1 MGHKKRCEK
10 MTQEIYELLT
20 LRPETRNSDKILWVA
35 MLRNRGMDNQPIY
48 RVMFDDNAPN
58 FESVSRIR
66 RKLQKT
72 YPELQATD
80 EVVEGRMIAEDFW
93 YSFGN
98 SKGVLK

>member
-1 MGHKKRCEK
+1 MGHKKRCKE

-35 MLRNRGMDNQPIY
+35 MLQSRGMDNQPIY

-66 RKLQKT
+66 RKLQKA
-72 YPELQATD
+72 YPELQATE

-98 SKGVLK
+98 AKSVLK

>member
-80 EVVEGRMIAEDFW
+80 EVVEERMIAEDFW

-98 SKGVLK
+98 SKGVMK